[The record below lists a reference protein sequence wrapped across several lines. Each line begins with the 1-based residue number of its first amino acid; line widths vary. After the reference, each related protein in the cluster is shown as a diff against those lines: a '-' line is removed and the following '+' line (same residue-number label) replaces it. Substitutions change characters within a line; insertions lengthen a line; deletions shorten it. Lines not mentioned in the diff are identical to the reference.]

1 MIQTADIMI
10 EIEDKFKLFDLKF
23 REFNIWWMS
32 RRIIFNAIEASRKNA
47 GTKNKNT
54 PSKIILRLTM
64 LKYLGSLNFKK
75 NIYKKFDILCLSDT
89 ATRIEIVDNKK
100 FDILFDYIG
109 KYDDKSYAILDTPSG
124 KGYEGQIYTRNS
136 YNLSNMT
143 VLIHMYRQFYRLFLK
158 EEEINKIRS
167 VMESIE
173 NYLLEKY
180 QINIKI
186 TSIVLQNTAVLFR
199 GYKIAYSILSKIN
212 PKVFYVQCAY
222 SPSHLLFI
230 YAAKALNIKVVE
242 FQHGLISKNHF
253 GYIFNKEIEKSD
265 PVPDYICVW
274 GGYFTR
280 LLEKMNPKSK
290 LNIIEY
296 GHPYVHKKVVENINN
311 NKKSEKEYDI
321 LITTQGVDTSSYW
334 INFIEE
340 LTKVDDKLKVL
351 VKVHPNEVM
360 QYREI
365 YREVIGRKGVTFSNY
380 EERFDNV
387 YECLKVSKVHVS
399 CFSTCHYEALACNIP
414 TFVVKFPK
422 WENAEDL
429 ENYGVSF
436 VDSAKELVSKINE
449 GNDNLL
455 FDKFR
460 KDFYNIQDN
469 HFDDMDLKK
478 RVIDLNNFFTGV
490 RF

>member
-10 EIEDKFKLFDLKF
+10 EIEDKFKLFDLKL

-32 RRIIFNAIEASRKNA
+32 RRIIFNTIEAARKSS
-47 GTKNKNT
+47 GMQKKKK
-54 PSKIILRLTM
+54 PSNIILRLTM
-64 LKYLGSLNFKK
+64 LKYLSSLNFKK
-75 NIYKKFDILCLSDT
+75 NMYSHFDILCLSDT
-89 ATRIEIVDNKK
+89 ATRIEIVKNKK

-109 KYDDKSYAILDTPSG
+109 MYDDKSYAILDTPSG
-124 KGYEGQIYTRNS
+124 KGYEKNAYTKNS

-158 EEEINKIRS
+158 EEEIKIIRN

-173 NYLLEKY
+173 KYLLEKY
-180 QINIKI
+180 QIDIKI
-186 TSIVLQNTAVLFR
+186 SSIVLQNTAVLFR
-199 GYKIAYSILSKIN
+199 GYRIAYSILSKIN
-212 PKVFYVQCAY
+212 PKAFYVQCAY
-222 SPSHLLFI
+222 SPSHLLFV
-230 YAAKALNIKVVE
+230 YAAKALNIKVIE

-253 GYIFNKEIEKSD
+253 GYIFNKKIEKND

-274 GGYFTR
+274 GSYFKR
-280 LLEKMNPKSK
+280 LMEKMNPKSK

-311 NKKSEKEYDI
+311 QASDKEYDI
-321 LITTQGVDTSSYW
+321 LITTQGIDTSSYW
-334 INFIEE
+334 MNFIEE
-340 LTKVDDKLKVL
+340 LTNIDTKLKIL

-365 YREVIGRKGVTFSNY
+365 YRSIIGREGVTFSNFH
-380 EERFDNV
+380 ERFDNV
-387 YECLKVSKVHVS
+387 YECLKVCKSHVS

-429 ENYGVSF
+429 QNYGVSF
-436 VDSAKELVSKINE
+436 VDSPEELLSKLKEVSQDI
-449 GNDNLL
+449 L
-455 FDKFR
+455 FDKFK
-460 KDFYNIQDN
+460 KDFYNIEGS
-469 HFDDMDLKK
+469 HFDDEDLKK
-478 RVIDLNNFFTGV
+478 KVVDIDNFFTKEML
-490 RF
+490 